1 MTLPDILLVK
11 TDGATYTEAF
21 TPYTDSVSVRCSAFS
36 APFTYREMCPSKVYK
51 IFDEETHA
59 EITFPYSI
67 TIGPNMEVI
76 INVAS
81 TDANIQYVY
90 NVYMRVS
97 MPGTTSIEITSHF

>member
-1 MTLPDILLVK
+1 MTLPEILLVA

-21 TPYTDSVSVRCSAFS
+21 TRYTDSVSVRCSAFS

-51 IFDEETHA
+51 IYDEVTNA

-67 TIGPNMEVI
+67 TIGPNMENI

-81 TDANIQYVY
+81 TNANIQGVH
-90 NVYMRVS
+90 NVYIRVS